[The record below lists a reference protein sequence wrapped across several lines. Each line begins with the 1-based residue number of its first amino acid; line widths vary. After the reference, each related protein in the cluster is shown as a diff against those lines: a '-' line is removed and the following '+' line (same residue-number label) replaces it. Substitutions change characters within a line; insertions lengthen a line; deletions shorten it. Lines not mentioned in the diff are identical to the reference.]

1 MSIASVQVI
10 KSIDTF
16 KKKLQ
21 STITLLNYEH
31 NCDLTIEST
40 QTKDGEH
47 LLSIVDK
54 DLGQEV
60 FSVTLSI
67 FHDTGTLQVLVTTP
81 YPRAGCK
88 CYNVMCTDNMAM
100 DSLIKNK
107 FDILDEYR
115 A

>member
-54 DLGQEV
+54 DLDQEV
-60 FSVTLSI
+60 FSVTLTI
-67 FHDTGTLQVLVTTP
+67 FHDTGTLQVFVSTP
-81 YPRAGCK
+81 YPRVSSK
-88 CYNVMCTDNMAM
+88 CYNVKYNDTMAM

>member
-21 STITLLNYEH
+21 STLTLLNYEH

-54 DLGQEV
+54 DLDQEV

-81 YPRAGCK
+81 YPRVSNK
-88 CYNVMCTDNMAM
+88 CYNVKCNDTMAM

>member
-21 STITLLNYEH
+21 STLTLLNYEH
-31 NCDLTIEST
+31 NCDLTMDTSYTEN
-40 QTKDGEH
+40 GEH
-47 LLSIVDK
+47 RLSIIDK
-54 DLGQEV
+54 DLNQEV
-60 FSVTLSI
+60 FSVTLTI
-67 FHDTGTLQVLVTTP
+67 FHDTGTLQVFVSTP
-81 YPRAGCK
+81 YPRVSSK
-88 CYNVMCTDNMAM
+88 CYNVKYNDTMAM

>member
-21 STITLLNYEH
+21 STLTLLNYEH

-54 DLGQEV
+54 DLDQEV

-81 YPRAGCK
+81 YPRVSSK
-88 CYNVMCTDNMAM
+88 CYNVKCNDTMTM

>member
-54 DLGQEV
+54 DLDQEV

-67 FHDTGTLQVLVTTP
+67 FHDTGTLQVFVSTP
-81 YPRAGCK
+81 YPRVSSK
-88 CYNVMCTDNMAM
+88 CYNVKCNDTMAM

>member
-54 DLGQEV
+54 DLDQEV
-60 FSVTLSI
+60 FSVTLTI
-67 FHDTGTLQVLVTTP
+67 FHDTGTLQVFVSTP
-81 YPRAGCK
+81 YPRVSSK
-88 CYNVMCTDNMAM
+88 CYNVKCNDTMAM

>member
-54 DLGQEV
+54 DLDQEV

-81 YPRAGCK
+81 YPRAGSK
-88 CYNVMCTDNMAM
+88 CYNVKCTDNMAM

>member
-31 NCDLTIEST
+31 NCDLTIENT
-40 QTKDGEH
+40 KTKDGEH

-81 YPRAGCK
+81 YPRVSSK
-88 CYNVMCTDNMAM
+88 CYNVKCTDNMAM